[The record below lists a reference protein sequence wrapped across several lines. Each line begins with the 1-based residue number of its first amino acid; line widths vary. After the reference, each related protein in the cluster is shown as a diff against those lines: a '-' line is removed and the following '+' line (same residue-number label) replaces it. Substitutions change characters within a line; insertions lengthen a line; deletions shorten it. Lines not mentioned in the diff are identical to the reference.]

1 MIKKIY
7 RYSLIILLTFLFC
20 IGFSPQISAQLPFLP
35 NFNSTETV
43 LPETPAWDL
52 NKARACGRAL
62 CSDVFFYGN
71 RTVRLSTNLF
81 SPLRRDII
89 TVASA
94 RSIDRTVQD
103 VAFEVEQRARS
114 IQNIFL
120 QIFESMENSR
130 QIGNLEQKDLN
141 FWLSITSAKRLHPLT
156 PVVDIGYENN
166 QTVIFIATKPELG
179 LTQQTLITITQ
190 VDARANNQTV
200 EELAQKWR
208 AVVIKALSEAL
219 WGLEMDQQQPFL
231 RLQITLV
238 TIAITLI
245 FILITRFFALLVHKW
260 YRNLHKEL
268 KEIQNTL
275 LVEPNTKPAN
285 RDFVE
290 KGNEI
295 PDDSQIYNKGF
306 QNIFDNGRKIIAE
319 GISFSAKLIPSAVLK
334 KQNIIRQQINI
345 SELISGLLF
354 FSQFTILLVSIGSI
368 AFTYRQTR
376 FLFNL
381 FLIQAVLLPTIW
393 ILMILTDKFVDFW
406 IDYALNR
413 WANEKQELE
422 PESNRANLRVNTYSP
437 ALRGATTFIFGAI
450 AVFASLSVVGLSP
463 NVLAGA
469 GAVAVV
475 FAFLSRNLLED
486 MLNGILIL
494 ITDRYAMGDVVEI
507 NGLGGFVESM
517 NLYTT
522 SLRDLDGNLKVIP
535 NGKIFTVINM
545 TKDWSRVNFTV
556 EINWDADIR
565 TTIDI
570 LQKVADQMYQEP
582 RWREKMLTSAEI
594 LGIDKINHE
603 GIMIRLLI
611 KTKPIQQWDVGREY
625 RWRIKEA
632 FDLAGIR
639 TGIPQTEIIHRHE
652 EDNNSVNL
660 YPEGSLIT

>member
-7 RYSLIILLTFLFC
+7 RYSLIILLTLIFC
-20 IGFSPQISAQLPFLP
+20 VSFSSQTYAQLPFFP
-35 NFNSTETV
+35 TINSVETV

-71 RTVRLSTNLF
+71 RTIRPSTDIIP
-81 SPLRRDII
+81 PLRRDII
-89 TVASA
+89 TVAAS
-94 RSIDRTVQD
+94 RTIERTIQE

-120 QIFESMENSR
+120 QIFESMKNSS
-130 QIGNLEQKDLN
+130 QIGNLGKKDLR
-141 FWLSITSAKRLHPLT
+141 FWLSLTKNKPLHPLT

-166 QTVIFIATKPELG
+166 QTVIFVAAQPDLG

-190 VDARANNQTV
+190 VDARANNQTMD
-200 EELAQKWR
+200 ELAQKWR
-208 AVVIKALSEAL
+208 TVVIKAFSEAL
-219 WGLEMDQQQPFL
+219 WGLEMDRQQPFL
-231 RLQITLV
+231 RLKISLV
-238 TIAITLI
+238 TVALTLI
-245 FILITRFFALLVHKW
+245 LILIANFFGSLTHKW
-260 YRNLHKEL
+260 HRNLYQQL
-268 KEIQNTL
+268 KDIQNTL
-275 LVEPNTKPAN
+275 LVDPEAKPVK
-285 RDFVE
+285 RVE
-290 KGNEI
+290 KKKVNVN
-295 PDDSQIYNKGF
+295 DSNHGGF
-306 QNIFDNGRKIIAE
+306 QGIFDNGRKMIAE
-319 GISFSAKLIPSAVLK
+319 GISFSAKLIPSAILQ

-345 SELISGLLF
+345 SELISNLLF
-354 FSQFTILLVSIGSI
+354 FSKFTIVLISIGSI
-368 AFTYRQTR
+368 AFTYRETR

-381 FLIQAVLLPTIW
+381 FLIQAVLLPAIW

-413 WANEKQELE
+413 WAKEKQELE

-450 AVFASLSVVGLSP
+450 ALFASLSVVGLSP
-463 NVLAGA
+463 SFLAGA
-469 GAVAVV
+469 GAIAVV

-494 ITDRYAMGDVVEI
+494 ITDRYAVGDVVDI
-507 NGLGGFVESM
+507 NGLSGFVESM

-565 TTIDI
+565 KTIDL
-570 LQKVADQMYQEP
+570 LQNVADQMYKDP
-582 RWREKMLTSAEI
+582 YWAEKMLTSAQI

-625 RWRIKEA
+625 RWRVKEA

-639 TGIPQTEIIHRHE
+639 TGIPQTEIIHRE
-652 EDNNSVNL
+652 NVEFRM
-660 YPEGSLIT
+660 

>member
-7 RYSLIILLTFLFC
+7 KYSLVIILSFIFC
-20 IGFSPQISAQLPFLP
+20 VGFSPQALSQIPFVP
-35 NFNSTETV
+35 SFNTTNTM

-52 NKARACGRAL
+52 NRARACGRSL

-71 RTVRLSTNLF
+71 RNLRINTRLLSAFRKDML
-81 SPLRRDII
+81 I
-89 TVASA
+89 VASP
-94 RSIDRTVQD
+94 RSIDRPIQE

-114 IQNIFL
+114 IQNIFR
-120 QIFESMENSR
+120 QIFESMADSGE
-130 QIGNLEQKDLN
+130 IGKLPQQKLQ
-141 FWLSITSAKRLHPLT
+141 FWLSTKRKPLHPLT
-156 PVVDIGYENN
+156 PVVDIGVENN
-166 QTVIFIATKPELG
+166 QKVIFIAAKPELNI
-179 LTQQTLITITQ
+179 TQQTLITVTR
-190 VDARANNQTV
+190 VDARANNQTIDD
-200 EELAQKWR
+200 LAERWR
-208 AVVIKALSEAL
+208 RIVIKALSEAL
-219 WGLEMDQQQPFL
+219 WGLEMDRQQPLL
-231 RLQITLV
+231 RIQISLV
-238 TIAITLI
+238 TVAIALLC
-245 FILITRFFALLVHKW
+245 ILIIKFFAKLAYKW
-260 YRNLHKEL
+260 RRNLSNKL
-268 KEIQNTL
+268 KEIQKSL
-275 LVEPNTKPAN
+275 LVDPEAKP
-285 RDFVE
+285 VE
-290 KGNEI
+290 RNYTSESGEI
-295 PDDSQIYNKGF
+295 GDSVQNNPF
-306 QNIFDNGRKIIAE
+306 QNMFDNGKKMFFE
-319 GISFSAKLIPSAVLK
+319 GISFSAKLIPSLVLK

-345 SELISGLLF
+345 SELISSLLF
-354 FSQFTILLVSIGSI
+354 LSQFTIVLFTISSI
-368 AFTYRQTR
+368 AFTYRETR

-381 FLIQAVLLPTIW
+381 FLIQAVLLPVIW

-413 WANEKQELE
+413 WAKEKQELE

-450 AVFASLSVVGLSP
+450 AVFMSLSVVGLSP

-494 ITDRYAMGDVVEI
+494 ITDRYAVGDVVEI

-535 NGKIFTVINM
+535 NGKIFTVINA

-556 EINWDADIR
+556 EINWDADIKK
-565 TTIDI
+565 TINI
-570 LQKVADQMYQEP
+570 LQNVADQMY
-582 RWREKMLTSAEI
+582 RDSYWHEKMLSSAEI

-625 RWRIKEA
+625 RWRVKEA

-639 TGIPQTEIIHRHE
+639 TGVPQTEIIHRHE
-652 EDNNSVNL
+652 ENNNSLKLSAN
-660 YPEGSLIT
+660 GKNFWSN